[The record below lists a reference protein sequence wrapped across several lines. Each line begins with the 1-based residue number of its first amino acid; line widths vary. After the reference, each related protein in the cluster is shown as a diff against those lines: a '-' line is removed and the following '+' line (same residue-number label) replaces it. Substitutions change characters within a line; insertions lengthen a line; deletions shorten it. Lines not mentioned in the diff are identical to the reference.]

1 MHTRH
6 PILRRLGALGAAVCC
21 AGALMVGAGCN
32 IVAPIAYLVGGPPKT
47 PALYELDRR
56 RPTVVFIDDRASVVP
71 RRALR
76 ASIGQEAE
84 STMIEQGV
92 VDQESMIS
100 ASATLR
106 LAMAERYGEP
116 RSIDSVGEEVGA
128 EVVVYVEMV
137 SWSLRGDGVTF
148 APTARVSVK
157 VLDVANDVRLWPQTI
172 GGHVM
177 TVQLPQTASQG
188 PTNRVERN
196 TIEEGLARLV
206 GLRIARLFYTHEA
219 DPLSGRL
226 DD

>member
-1 MHTRH
+1 MRMTT
-6 PILRRLGALGAAVCC
+6 PTLRRLRTLGAALCC
-21 AGALMVGAGCN
+21 AAALAGVAGCN
-32 IVAPIAYLVGGPPKT
+32 IVAPVAYLVGGPPKT

-56 RPTVVFIDDRASVVP
+56 RPTVVFVDDRASVAP

-76 ASIGQEAE
+76 AAIGQEAE

-92 VDQESMIS
+92 VDQQSMIS
-100 ASATLR
+100 ASAALR
-106 LAMAERYGEP
+106 MAMAERYGEP
-116 RSIDSVGEEVGA
+116 RSIDAIGEDVGA
-128 EVVVYVEMV
+128 EVVVYVEMI
-137 SWSLRGDGVTF
+137 SWSLRGDGVVF

-177 TVQLPQTASQG
+177 TVQLPQTASEG

-196 TIEEGLARLV
+196 AVEEGLARLI
-206 GLRIARLFYTHEA
+206 GLRVARLFYTHQP

>member
-1 MHTRH
+1 MRRRPPT
-6 PILRRLGALGAAVCC
+6 LRRLGLLSAAACC
-21 AGALMVGAGCN
+21 AGALAVGAGCN

-47 PALYELDRR
+47 PALYDLDRR
-56 RPTVVFIDDRASVVP
+56 RPTVVFVDDRASAVP

-76 ASIGQEAE
+76 AVIGQEAE

-92 VDQESMIS
+92 IDQPSMIS
-100 ASATLR
+100 ASAPLR

-128 EVVVYVEMV
+128 EVVVYVEML
-137 SWSLRGDGVTF
+137 SWSLSGDGITF
-148 APTARVSVK
+148 TPSTRVSVK
-157 VLDVANDVRLWPQTI
+157 VLEVANDVRLWPQTI

-177 TVQLPQTASQG
+177 TVQLPQTAAQG

-196 TIEEGLARLV
+196 AVEESLARLT
-206 GLRIARLFYTHEA
+206 GLRIARLFYTHET